1 MPDDISQYWQFSGVQ
16 NYYANSLKSVTMGEK
31 SDLTKKEKKIIIQ
44 ELEKTSSTL
53 EIAKK
58 IEKGS
63 SHYKEI
69 LQGWY

>member
-1 MPDDISQYWQFSGVQ
+1 MR
-16 NYYANSLKSVTMGEK
+16 KK

-44 ELEKTSSTL
+44 ELEKSSSTL